1 MLYKEEYKVSDFL
14 DVLRQKTGALFSNHL
29 FFMFFIFFILIM
41 GTFGIWVKP
50 VLIDEFSWAGFLD
63 SFNTLNLMAFSLP
76 LLVTV
81 VFDKVVTI
89 VASGKVEDPSL
100 VIWSS
105 VLALIA
111 LFLIGVFFT
120 LGGKTSL
127 DKFSCWSLIAWFLV
141 LYIWIVFNVENPN
154 YQKKTNAKAA
164 TGGNDVN
171 YADLED

>member
-1 MLYKEEYKVSDFL
+1 
-14 DVLRQKTGALFSNHL
+14 
-29 FFMFFIFFILIM
+29 M

-50 VLIDEFSWAGFLD
+50 VLIDEFSWVKFIN
-63 SFNTLNLMAFSLP
+63 SFNTMNLMAFSLP

-89 VASGKVEDPSL
+89 AARGKLENPSL

-111 LFLIGVFFT
+111 LFMIGVFFT
-120 LGGKTSL
+120 LGGKDSL

-141 LYIWIVFNVENPN
+141 LYIWILFNVDNPN
-154 YQKKTNAKAA
+154 YQKNTNTKAA

-171 YADLED
+171 YEDLKD